1 MRLTA
6 GQIGQKA
13 PVLKKSHFDI
23 FEELEPPFLAEFLI
37 DPKLVERFRHPLGGP
52 ASITIMPGA
61 IRPRKRIMVNVR
73 TTVQ

>member
-1 MRLTA
+1 MVKL
-6 GQIGQKA
+6 GQKA

-23 FEELEPPFLAEFLI
+23 FEELEPPFSAEFLI

-61 IRPRKRIMVNVR
+61 MRPRKQLLVNGW